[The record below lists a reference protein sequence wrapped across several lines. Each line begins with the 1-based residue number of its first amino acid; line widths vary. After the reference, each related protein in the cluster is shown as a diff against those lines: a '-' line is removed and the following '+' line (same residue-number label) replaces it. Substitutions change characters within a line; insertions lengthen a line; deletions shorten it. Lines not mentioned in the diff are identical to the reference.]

1 MTETTMS
8 ATAKATTADARTGIS
23 AKRPVPPKT
32 AAEQGLLDVFAR
44 TAARL
49 PGSGW
54 VAKVR
59 GEAVAWLDA
68 HGLPTR
74 RVEAFRYTD
83 LRERI
88 KQVWA
93 PASGAAAEVSGAQVD
108 AALGPLAALDGPRLV
123 FVDGVFNAALS
134 RTADFDGAVEQ
145 MPLAPLLRKA
155 PAWLEGKFAAGRLG
169 EDSAMTALN
178 TAFMSDGLMIKIKPG
193 QSFAKPVFIVF
204 VRASA
209 EPVTIATR
217 NVVAM
222 EAGSSMTMVEVY
234 TAVAGAASQG
244 IVSGLTDVTVADGAS
259 LVHITCAIGGSA
271 VSHLSNV
278 AAKVGADANYR
289 VFQLTAGPQL
299 ARNDLLVEMSGTGS
313 KLDISGAFLAR
324 GTAHVDTTL
333 VVDHKVPHCESRELF
348 KAVLADRAR
357 GVFQGKVI
365 VRPGADKTDGK
376 QMARALLL
384 SEDAEFDSKPE
395 LEIYADDVACGHG
408 ATAAALDENLMF
420 YCRSR
425 GIPETEARA
434 LLIEAF
440 IGEAIEK
447 VEHEAV
453 RAALMELARQW
464 LSHGDGPTAGSAT

>member
-1 MTETTMS
+1 MS
-8 ATAKATTADARTGIS
+8 ATAMSAT
-23 AKRPVPPKT
+23 RPAPPKT
-32 AAEQGLLDVFAR
+32 VAERAVIEAFAR
-44 TAARL
+44 SAAIL
-49 PGSGW
+49 PGDGW

-59 GEAVAWLDA
+59 GEAVAWLEA

-74 RVEAFRYTD
+74 RVEAFKYTD

-88 KQVWA
+88 KDVWA
-93 PASGAAAEVSGAQVD
+93 PLPGASVDVSATQLD
-108 AALGPLAALDGPRLV
+108 AALGPLSALDGPRVV
-123 FVDGVFNAALS
+123 FVDGVFNAGLS
-134 RTADFDGAVEQ
+134 RTADFGDAVEQ

-169 EDSAMTALN
+169 EASAMTALN
-178 TAFMSDGLMIKIKPG
+178 TAFMSDGLMIKVKPG
-193 QSFAKPVFIVF
+193 QALAKPVLVVL

-209 EPVTIATR
+209 EPSTIAMR
-217 NVVAM
+217 HVVAM
-222 EAGSSMTMVEVY
+222 EPGSSMTMVEAY
-234 TAVAGAASQG
+234 VALPGAAGKG
-244 IVSGLTDVTVADGAS
+244 IASGLTDVTVADGANFS
-259 LVHITCAIGGSA
+259 HIKCAIDGSA
-271 VSHLSNV
+271 VAHLSNV
-278 AAKVGADANYR
+278 AAKLGADASYR
-289 VFQLTAGPQL
+289 EFQFTAGPQL
-299 ARNDLLVEMSGTGS
+299 ARNDLSVALDGPGT

-348 KAVLADRAR
+348 KCVLADRAR
-357 GVFQGKVI
+357 GVFQGRII

-384 SEDAEFDSKPE
+384 SEEAEFDSKPE

-408 ATAAALDENLMF
+408 ATVTELDDDLMF

-425 GIPETEARA
+425 GIAEAEARG

-447 VEHEAV
+447 VEHAV
-453 RAALMELARQW
+453 VREVLMDLARRW
-464 LSHGDGPTAGSAT
+464 LSQDRHSNGGGASAGSAT

>member
-1 MTETTMS
+1 MS
-8 ATAKATTADARTGIS
+8 AKATSPNASSATRPAR
-23 AKRPVPPKT
+23 PKT
-32 AAEQGLLDVFAR
+32 AAERAIIDVFSRSSAS
-44 TAARL
+44 L

-59 GEAVAWLDA
+59 GDAIAWLDE

-74 RVEAFRYTD
+74 RVEAFKYTD

-88 KQVWA
+88 KEAWA
-93 PASGAAAEVSGAQVD
+93 PVSGPSAELTIAQLD
-108 AALGPLAALDGPRLV
+108 AALGPLAALDGPRVV
-123 FVDGVFNAALS
+123 FVDGVFNPALS
-134 RTADFDGAVEQ
+134 RESDFGEAVEQ

-169 EDSAMTALN
+169 QASAMTTLN
-178 TAFMSDGLMIKIKPG
+178 TAFMSDGLMIKVKPG
-193 QSFAKPVFIVF
+193 QALAKPVLVVS

-209 EPVTIATR
+209 EPATVATR

-222 EAGSSMTMVEVY
+222 EAGSSLTMIEAHV
-234 TAVAGAASQG
+234 AVAGAASKG
-244 IVSGLTDVTVADGAS
+244 IVSSLTDVTVADGAS
-259 LVHITCAIGGSA
+259 LVHIQCAIDGSDA
-271 VSHLSNV
+271 SHLSNV
-278 AAKVGADANYR
+278 VATVGEDANYR
-289 VFQLTAGPQL
+289 VFQLTAGPLL
-299 ARNDLLVEMSGTGS
+299 ARNDLLVDMSGSGS

-324 GTAHVDTTL
+324 GTAHGDTTL

-348 KAVLADRAR
+348 KCVLADRAR
-357 GVFQGKVI
+357 GVFQGKVV

-408 ATAAALDENLMF
+408 ATAAALDENLIF
-420 YCRSR
+420 YCLSR
-425 GIPETEARA
+425 GIPENEARA

-447 VEHEAV
+447 VEHDAV
-453 RAALMELARQW
+453 REALVEIARQW
-464 LSHGDGPTAGSAT
+464 LSHGDGLAAESAT